1 MSLKA
6 RCPECQ
12 RRCPLKAPPRPGLRI
27 VCAGCHAVLE
37 VVEASPVILEAV
49 GEADAMAHL
58 HHHHHHRR
66 PRRAFG
72 DEG

>member
-12 RRCPLKAPPRPGLRI
+12 RRCPLKSPPRPGLRV
-27 VCAGCHAVLE
+27 VCAGCHAELE

-49 GEADAMAHL
+49 GAAALAHHP
-58 HHHHHHRR
+58 HHHPRR
-66 PRRAFG
+66 PRRAFE